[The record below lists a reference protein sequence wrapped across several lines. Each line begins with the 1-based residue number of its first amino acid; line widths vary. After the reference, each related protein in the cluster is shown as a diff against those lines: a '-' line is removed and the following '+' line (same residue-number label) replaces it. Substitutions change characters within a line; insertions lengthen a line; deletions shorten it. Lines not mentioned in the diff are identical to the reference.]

1 MNELNTMVNPELRDL
16 LDRKLDLRR
25 RQLIDPDIAFPSRL
39 KPCLVQVLLVADG
52 FLYFSDEDFGLS
64 DFIETLATTAPP
76 WVKFDITCAHRAS
89 PGNTRLGVGNP
100 NVTRTIANFRFDDP
114 SHFGDGMY
122 DQVWLFGARTDSFD
136 PATGTS
142 PGKPADTELKA
153 IATFMDA
160 GGGVFATGDHGAL
173 GAALCGHI
181 PRVRSMRAWFA
192 GAAPFGAPSSTSM
205 TDGNRH
211 DTNRPGH
218 DGIFSFDDQSDDIPQ
233 EILPRMYVRR
243 VGFFTYSFPH
253 PLLCGP
259 EGIIKVMPDHP
270 HEGECTAPHE
280 TGRVFRFG
288 GTDFREYP
296 DGAAGVPV
304 LPEIIAISH
313 VLPDNSHPGKSG
325 THAKC
330 FGSICAYDGEQAA
343 VGRVVTDATWHHFI
357 NINLTGAAGLP
368 TSNPKSVGFL
378 TPAGAP
384 HYRKIQAYFRNI
396 ATWISPKARRNC
408 MALRAIWWAI
418 WQERLLEA
426 VTDGRPQSLGRMDIM
441 ELVSIGAFARD
452 VLGRFAGRCQVR
464 GWIIDPIRPVLPT
477 FVLKELDPWLP
488 RPELPEPPVPPDPA
502 PWMDAEPLLD
512 AVLGAQIVAL
522 RERFPDD
529 PGRAEKGL
537 EEEIQAICGKAAS
550 HALNLYVEAAETA
563 TEGMNKFT
571 LRFRESLR

>member
-1 MNELNTMVNPELRDL
+1 MNEPNTIVNPELRDL
-16 LDRKLDLRR
+16 LAKKLDLRR
-25 RQLIDPDIAFPSRL
+25 RQFLDLDIAFPSRL
-39 KPCLVQVLLVADG
+39 RPCLIKVLLVADS

-64 DFIETLATTAPP
+64 DFIETLATTTPP
-76 WVKFDITCAHRAS
+76 WVKFEITCAHRGS
-89 PGNTRLGVGNP
+89 PGHTRLGVGNP
-100 NVTRTIANFRFDDP
+100 HVARTIANFRFDDA
-114 SHFGDGMY
+114 SHFGNGMY
-122 DQVWLFGARTDSFD
+122 DQVWFFGARTDSFE

-142 PGKPADTELKA
+142 PGKPPDSELKA

-192 GAAPFGAPSSTSM
+192 DSAPFGAPTSTSM
-205 TDGNRH
+205 SDGHRH

-218 DGIFSFDDQSDDIPQ
+218 DGVFSFDDQSDDIPQ
-233 EILPRMYVRR
+233 EIAPKMYLRR
-243 VGFFTYSFPH
+243 VGFFRYSFPH

-270 HEGECTAPHE
+270 HEGECTAAHE
-280 TGRVFRFG
+280 TDRVFSFS
-288 GTDFREYP
+288 GTDFTEYP
-296 DGAAGVPV
+296 SGAAGAPV
-304 LPEIIAISH
+304 LPEIIATSQ
-313 VLPDNSHPGKSG
+313 VLPNNAHPGKSE
-325 THAKC
+325 TQPKS
-330 FGSICAYDGEQAA
+330 FGSICTYDGAQAG

-357 NINLTGAAGLP
+357 NINLTGTAGVP
-368 TSNPKSVGFL
+368 MSDPKSVGFL

-396 ATWISPKARRNC
+396 ATWISPKARRDC
-408 MALRAIWWAI
+408 MALRAIWWAL

-426 VTDGRPQSLGRMDIM
+426 VTDGRPRRLGLMEIK
-441 ELVSIGAFARD
+441 ELVTIGAFARD
-452 VLGRFAGRCQVR
+452 VLGKFAGRCQVR

-477 FVLKELDPWLP
+477 FVVRELDPWIP
-488 RPELPEPPVPPDPA
+488 RPELPEPPIPPDPA
-502 PWMDAEPLLD
+502 PWMDTEPLLD

-522 RERFPDD
+522 RERFPED
-529 PGRAEKGL
+529 PGEAEKGL
-537 EEEIQAICGKAAS
+537 EEEIQAISEKAAF
-550 HALNLYVEAAETA
+550 HALTLYADAAEIA